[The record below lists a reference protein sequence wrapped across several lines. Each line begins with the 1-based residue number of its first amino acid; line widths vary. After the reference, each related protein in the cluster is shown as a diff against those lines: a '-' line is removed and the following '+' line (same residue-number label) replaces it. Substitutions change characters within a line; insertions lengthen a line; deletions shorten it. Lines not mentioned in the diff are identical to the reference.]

1 MSEDTFETHRGFERD
16 GEEYVAVGATF
27 EATATPGDPVRV
39 RVTVPTLDAAVV
51 GETVADVVED
61 DWFRTFEARLDG
73 LDGVTRGTTGDPVSR
88 RAGRSIVV
96 EVTVEGDAPADD
108 ALALVNFVEGTWFQG
123 VIPGYDYREDVQ
135 AVREQAHQ
143 RGGAT

>member
-1 MSEDTFETHRGFERD
+1 MSKDAFDAHRGFERD
-16 GEEYVAVGATF
+16 GEEYVVVDATF
-27 EATATPGDPVRV
+27 EATAAPGDPVRV

-73 LDGVTRGTTGDPVSR
+73 LDGVTQGTPGEVTVT
-88 RAGRSIVV
+88 RAGRSIIV
-96 EVTVEGDAPADD
+96 ELTVEGGAPADD
-108 ALALVNFVEGTWFQG
+108 AMAAIHFVEGTWFQG

-143 RGGAT
+143 RGGV